1 MLFDRVVAMLC
12 GGGLRLMP
20 FLLDLP
26 VWRYLANAAGPQVSR
41 KVYVG
46 RVDCSVYVQ
55 GSGACVELVSV
66 FHCTLQSLC
75 SE

>member
-1 MLFDRVVAMLC
+1 MLFEYVVVMLC

-26 VWRYLANAAGPQVSR
+26 VWRCLANAAGPQVSR

-46 RVDCSVYVQ
+46 MVDCSVYVQ
-55 GSGACVELVSV
+55 SSVACMEPVSV
-66 FHCTLQSLC
+66 FHYTLQSPC